1 MESQP
6 RSVLL
11 MQTVHRIVLYKGD
24 AGTIVG
30 GVELVLGAGA
40 GAGLREIVK
49 VRELEPGVVSASIVV
64 VVEAEGARPT

>member
-11 MQTVHRIVLYKGD
+11 MQTVHRIVLYKGE
-24 AGTIVG
+24 AGTIV